1 MAKKEKPPLESVPLK
16 HSPFAG
22 LRAPTPAAA
31 PDVPTAIPPTPLPN
45 TPGAYPPS
53 AAATIGEPAPPPA
66 AAAAAKKSRGR
77 LLQRRE
83 TKHRAGKAV
92 IIVSGF
98 EELRDF
104 DEDALAA
111 LAKEL
116 KQSLG
121 CGGTLETR
129 AGKRELVLQGD
140 RAAQV
145 AALLR
150 ARGFRVDGVTS

>member
-1 MAKKEKPPLESVPLK
+1 MAKKEKPPLESAPLK

-22 LRAPTPAAA
+22 LRAPATPAAGA
-31 PDVPTAIPPTPLPN
+31 PDTK
-45 TPGAYPPS
+45 
-53 AAATIGEPAPPPA
+53 AAAVHTPAARARAAQPPA
-66 AAAAAKKSRGR
+66 ADVERPSASLVAGKSRGR
-77 LLQRRE
+77 LVQRRE

-92 IIVSGF
+92 IIVTGF

-104 DEDALAA
+104 DEAALVS

-116 KQSLG
+116 KQTLG

-129 AGKRELVLQGD
+129 AGRRELVLQGD
-140 RAAQV
+140 RAIQV